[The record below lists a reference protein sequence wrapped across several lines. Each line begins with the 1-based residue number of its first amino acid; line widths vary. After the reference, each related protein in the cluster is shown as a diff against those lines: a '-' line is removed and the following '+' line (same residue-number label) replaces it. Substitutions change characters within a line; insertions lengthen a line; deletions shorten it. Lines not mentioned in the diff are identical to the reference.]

1 MIGSVVQAH
10 YERVTV
16 TDRQISTELLHH
28 ALHRYDMLTREKE
41 KNVDAISGNS
51 CNVAYLL
58 ISGAGSSSSSS

>member
-41 KNVDAISGNS
+41 NKNSSGDEIA
-51 CNVAYLL
+51 NVNFFTTSH
-58 ISGAGSSSSSS
+58 I